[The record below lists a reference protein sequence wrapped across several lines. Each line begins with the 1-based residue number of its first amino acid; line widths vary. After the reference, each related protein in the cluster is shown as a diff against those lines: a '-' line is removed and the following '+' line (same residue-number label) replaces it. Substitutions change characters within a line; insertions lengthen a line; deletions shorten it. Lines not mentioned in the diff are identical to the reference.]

1 MPWRS
6 REPATPPDHFTS
18 SSCHE
23 KRPILDRGRSKRPA
37 AAEPL
42 QEVLMPCPDA
52 HLSQSAESSRG
63 VPPKALREI
72 LLAPPRDKTTSSS
85 ASQKNA
91 PSSRGFVPNAPRV
104 IQDPRAPLHSS
115 SPSPLQHH
123 GILQRGPSKRAPL
136 ESPGTS
142 LRQEHLILSKSRK
155 ATSLRGVAP
164 QRQCRERLQLF
175 R

>member
-1 MPWRS
+1 MSSKTQDRRQGS
-6 REPATPPDHFTS
+6 LETSASAGKVQRALDHFTS
-18 SSCHE
+18 CSWDA
-23 KRPILDRGRSKRPA
+23 KRRILDRGSSKGAPRDSPGTSSR
-37 AAEPL
+37 
-42 QEVLMPCPDA
+42 QD
-52 HLSQSAESSRG
+52 HLILSMTRNVPSSRG
-63 VPPKALREI
+63 V
-72 LLAPPRDKTTSSS
+72 S
-85 ASQKNA
+85 
-91 PSSRGFVPNAPRV
+91 PNALRV

-164 QRQCRERLQLF
+164 QRQCREEAAVVSIDGLTSCFLV
-175 R
+175 